1 MKPTERGQAMMETI
15 LLGLLLIIPLV
26 WALGVLAELHRG
38 ALGTTAAVREAGAD
52 AARSI
57 SLEEGRRAIDAAV
70 TAALVDQGLDPSLAE
85 VSYSIDPGF
94 RRGGVVEIQVGYPVS
109 VVSAP
114 LIGSTTGPAV
124 WVRASHVTRIDPYRS
139 RE

>member
-1 MKPTERGQAMMETI
+1 MRPNERGQAMMETI
-15 LLGLLLIIPLV
+15 LLGLLLIVPLI

-57 SLEEGRRAIDAAV
+57 SLEEGRQAIDKAV
-70 TAALVDQGLDPSLAE
+70 SAALIDQGLDPSLAE
-85 VSYSIDPGF
+85 VTYSIDPRF
-94 RRGGVVEIQVGYPVS
+94 SRGGLIEVQVGYPVS

-114 LIGSTTGPAV
+114 LIGSASGPAV
-124 WVRASHVTRIDPYRS
+124 WVRASHITRIDPYRS

>member
-15 LLGLLLIIPLV
+15 LLGLLLIIPLI

-85 VSYSIDPGF
+85 VTYSIDPGF

-109 VVSAP
+109 VVTAP
-114 LIGSTTGPAV
+114 LIGSTSGPSV